1 MKLSEFKHPGKEY
14 RPSPFWSWNDLLIP
28 EELRWQVRQMAEKG
42 FGGYFMH
49 SRVGLAT
56 EYLSE
61 EWMECIGACLD
72 EGKRVEAE
80 SWLYDEDKWP
90 SGFAGGIVPALGDIY
105 RARALVIEEVDDTKS
120 LADEGVL
127 RGFAVRLSE
136 KGLEAFRIAHPQSK
150 INDGERV
157 FAFRE
162 QLQPKSNWYN
172 GESYADLLN
181 PMVTKKFLDVTLP
194 PYIRSFQGDF
204 GEFMP
209 GVFTDEPQY
218 YVGGNLPWTGTVCE
232 YFQKLNGYDIL
243 DVLPLLFFEGEGYQK
258 VRYDFWRTVTKL
270 FVEAFSKPFYERCE
284 ELGLM
289 LTGHYMAEDNLVY
302 QMHFIGAAMPHYEF
316 MQCPGIDHLGRNI
329 DNPLTLKQCS
339 SVAHQ
344 FGRKRILCEIF
355 GVSGHSMSFEDQKWI
370 ADFHFALG
378 ITFLCQHLTLYTM
391 KGEQKRD
398 YPPTISYHQPYWEDY
413 KLANDYFARAGYL
426 CSQGNF
432 AADILLL
439 HSMGSAWATYAPSS
453 QNEQANAYN
462 RGLTELLDDMLAIH
476 RDVDLGDEMILS
488 NHARVEGEKVIV
500 AKEGK
505 YRLIVVPPSL
515 TWNWKTVDVLKD
527 CIAANIPVV
536 FVGET
541 PTLIDGE
548 PAEEKWESLIEKAT
562 KVDAHNRAAIEKTL
576 DNLLPRDVS
585 VTDADGNEIGDIYVH
600 HRIDGAK
607 HIYFLSNKSRTDT
620 YIANATFAATGEV
633 TEWLMDTGEVTK
645 DVSSE
650 IVDGYTSIELAFP
663 PVGSHAITI
672 DTNARNDSPTL
683 ECGERRSGSS
693 EAISPQ
699 TAEEPS
705 EMQVIK
711 LSDRWDFERLH
722 PNSLTL
728 DTCQYCLGDGD
739 WSEKTP
745 IWKARRAAWN
755 AAGLEAYAGIQPWVL
770 QKKQIEPTTALK
782 LRLRTTFES
791 EVIGK
796 SVCLVLES
804 ATDYTLLVNGQ
815 NVSTETTLG
824 LSSEAYRN
832 QWHWDKQFSN
842 IDISSLLKKG
852 ENTIELS
859 CQYGMGIQV
868 EDMYLVG
875 DFGVRKISGDKY
887 ILTDEP
893 AILKDGDWGEQGYPF
908 YVGSVCYN
916 GKFNLQ
922 PQKEKKVFLRLKNPK
937 GCLFKISVNG
947 KEPVPLWFQPW
958 QVDITDLVRD
968 GENTVSIEVVSTLR
982 NTFGPLHHKAG
993 DALQWVGPGQFVDEA
1008 NWMDD
1013 YQLVPYG
1020 LLDGVEVILT

>member
-1 MKLSEFKHPGKEY
+1 MMELSEFKHPGKEY

-61 EWMECIGACLD
+61 EWMKCIGACLD
-72 EGKRVEAE
+72 EGKKVDTE

-105 RARALVIEEVDDTKS
+105 RACTLVMEEVNDTKS
-120 LADEGVL
+120 PADESVL
-127 RGFAVRLSE
+127 RCFAVCLSDSE
-136 KGLEAFRIAHPQSK
+136 LEGFRVINSESK

-162 QLQPKSNWYN
+162 ELQPKSNWFN

-181 PMVTKKFLDVTLP
+181 PMVAKKFLDVTFA
-194 PYIRSFQGDF
+194 PYERSFQGDF

-218 YVGGNLPWTGTVCE
+218 YIGGNVPWTGGMCE
-232 YFQKLNGYDIL
+232 YFQQLNGYDIL
-243 DVLPLLFFEGEGYQK
+243 EVLPLLFFEGEGCQK
-258 VRYDFWRTVTKL
+258 VRYDFWHTVTKR
-270 FVEAFSKPFYERCE
+270 FVESFSKPFYERCE

-289 LTGHYMAEDNLVY
+289 LTGHYMAEDSLVY

-316 MQCPGIDHLGRNI
+316 MQGPGIDHLGRNI
-329 DNPLTLKQCS
+329 ANPLTLKQCS

-344 FGRKRILCEIF
+344 FGRNRILCEIF

-378 ITFLCQHLTLYTM
+378 ITFICQHLTLYTM

-426 CSQGNF
+426 CSQGKF

-439 HSMGSAWATYAPSS
+439 HPMGSAWATYAPSS
-453 QNEQANAYN
+453 ENEQATSYN
-462 RGLTELLDDMLAIH
+462 NGLTELLDNLLAIH
-476 RDVDLGDEMILS
+476 RDFDLGDEMILS
-488 NHARVEGEKVIV
+488 NHVRVEGDSVMV

-515 TWNWKTVDVLKD
+515 TWCWKTVDVLKE
-527 CIAANIPVV
+527 CLTANIPVV

-562 KVDAHNRAAIEKTL
+562 KVAASDRAAIEKTL
-576 DNLLPRDVS
+576 DNLLPKDVS

-600 HRIDGAK
+600 HRIDGDK

-620 YIANATFAATGEV
+620 YIANATFAVTGKV
-633 TEWLMDTGEVTK
+633 TEWHMDTGEVNEALSR
-645 DVSSE
+645 SSE
-650 IVDGYTSIELAFP
+650 IVDGHTSVELSFP
-663 PVGSHAITI
+663 PVGSHVIVI
-672 DTNARNDSPTL
+672 DTSAK
-683 ECGERRSGSS
+683 
-693 EAISPQ
+693 AIIPQ
-699 TAEEPS
+699 TTEEPS
-705 EMQVIK
+705 EMQIIK
-711 LSDRWDFERLH
+711 LSDTWDFERLH

-728 DTCQYCLGDGD
+728 DICQYALGDGD

-745 IWKARRAAWN
+745 IWKARRTAWN

-770 QKKQIEPTTALK
+770 HKKNIKPTTAIK

-791 EVIGK
+791 QVIGK
-796 SVCLVLES
+796 STFLVLES
-804 ATDYTLLVNGQ
+804 AKDYTLSVNGQ
-815 NVSTETTLG
+815 TIPTETT
-824 LSSEAYRN
+824 E
-832 QWHWDKQFSN
+832 WHWDKQFSK
-842 IDISSLLKKG
+842 IDISSLVKKG

-859 CQYGMGIQV
+859 CQYGMDVQV

-875 DFGVRKISGDKY
+875 DFGVRKIAGDKY

-893 AILKDGDWGEQGYPF
+893 EILKDGDWVEQGYPF
-908 YVGSVCYN
+908 YAGSVRYN
-916 GKFNLQ
+916 GKFNLELQ
-922 PQKEKKVFLRLKNPK
+922 NDKKVLLRLRNPK

-947 KEPVPLWFQPW
+947 SDMMPLWFQPW
-958 QVDITDLVRD
+958 QIDITDQINN

-982 NTFGPLHHKAG
+982 NTFGPLHHTAG

-1008 NWMDD
+1008 NWTDD
-1013 YQLVPYG
+1013 YQLVSYG
-1020 LLDGVEVILT
+1020 LLDGVEVILI